1 MKKILLSLFTF
12 VVALTSAFADEA
24 KFDFTDP
31 QTLTPAVTPSS
42 KASTGV
48 DVIGMTFTSNNVSVA
63 LTGNAGKAKIFT
75 GSEAKGLP
83 IELRVYKTSTM
94 TITAPE
100 GKTITSIV
108 FSGSNIKFDVN
119 NGALS
124 KATWTGSANAVTFNP
139 NDDKPCKLKTIV
151 VTYGE
156 GGGEVVDP
164 TPDPVDPTPSQGTG
178 NGSLENPFDA
188 VAANNLAASLEKGK
202 MTETDYYIKGKVSEV
217 REAYNTAFG
226 NGSFCISVDG
236 TTEGQ
241 FLVWRALYLKNEK
254 YADGKVNVKV
264 GDDVI
269 VCGKIMNYVDKNGNT
284 TYETA
289 QGKAYLYSLNGK
301 TDSEV
306 IVPAPEAKGKG
317 TLEEPYNAVAAIE
330 AASKLD
336 KNTKTEGDV
345 YIKGIVSSVTHV
357 YSTEFGTAQFSISED
372 GKTPY
377 SFLCY
382 GVLYLDNKQ
391 YDDDTKTNIKVGDEV
406 IVCGKLMNYNGTLE
420 TASKECYLYSINGVT
435 TGIQNA
441 TVADNAKQVIYT
453 LDGRKVNN
461 AVKGVYIINGK
472 KVVK

>member
-24 KFDFTDP
+24 KFDFTAP
-31 QTLTPAVTPSS
+31 QTLTPAVTPSTE
-42 KASTGV
+42 ASTGV
-48 DVIGMTFTSNNVSVA
+48 NVVGMTFTNKNVSVA
-63 LTGNAGKAKIFT
+63 FSGEDEKAKIFT
-75 GSEAKGLP
+75 GSEAKGFP
-83 IELRVYKTSTM
+83 IELRIYKNATM
-94 TITAPE
+94 TITAPQ
-100 GKTITSIV
+100 GKNITSIE
-108 FSGSNIKFDVN
+108 FNGYTIKFNADK
-119 NGALS
+119 GSLEK
-124 KATWTGSANAVTFNP
+124 KAWTGSTNSVVFTPTETSKVN
-139 NDDKPCKLKTIV
+139 TIV

-156 GGGEVVDP
+156 GGGDVVDP
-164 TPDPVDPTPSQGTG
+164 TPNPVDPTPSQGTG

-202 MTETDYYIKGKVSEV
+202 MTDTDYYIKGKVSEV

-269 VCGKIMNYVDKNGNT
+269 VCGKIMNYVDKNGNS

-336 KNTKTEGDV
+336 KDTKTEGDV

-406 IVCGKLMNYNGTLE
+406 IVCGKLMNFKGTLE
-420 TASKECYLYSINGVT
+420 TANKECYLYSLNGTT

-441 TVADNAKQVIYT
+441 TVAGNAKQTIYT

>member
-24 KFDFTDP
+24 KFDFTAP
-31 QTLTPAVTPSS
+31 KTLTPAVTPSS
-42 KASTGV
+42 EASTGV
-48 DVIGMTFTSNNVSVA
+48 DVIGMTFTNNNVSVA
-63 LTGNAGKAKIFT
+63 FTGDAEKAKIFT
-75 GSEAKGLP
+75 GSETKGFP
-83 IELRVYKTSTM
+83 IELRIYKTATM
-94 TITAPE
+94 TITAPQ
-100 GKTITSIV
+100 GKNITSV
-108 FSGSNIKFDVN
+108 EFNGYTIKFNVD
-119 NGALS
+119 NGTLA
-124 KATWTGSANAVTFNP
+124 KKTWTGSTNSVVFTPTETNKV
-139 NDDKPCKLKTIV
+139 NTIV
-151 VTYGE
+151 VTYSE

-336 KNTKTEGDV
+336 KDTKTEGEV
-345 YIKGIVSSVTHV
+345 YIKGIVSSVPHV

-406 IVCGKLMNYNGTLE
+406 IVCGKLMNFKGTLE
-420 TASKECYLYSINGVT
+420 TANKECYLYSLNGTT

-441 TVADNAKQVIYT
+441 TVAGNAKQAIYT

>member
-24 KFDFTDP
+24 KFDFTAP
-31 QTLTPAVTPSS
+31 QTLTPAVTPSTE
-42 KASTGV
+42 ASTGV
-48 DVIGMTFTSNNVSVA
+48 DVIGMTFTNNNVSVA
-63 LTGNAGKAKIFT
+63 FTGDAEKAKIFT
-75 GSEAKGLP
+75 GSEAKGFP
-83 IELRVYKTSTM
+83 IELRIYKTATM
-94 TITAPE
+94 TITAPQ
-100 GKTITSIV
+100 GKNITSV
-108 FSGSNIKFDVN
+108 EFNGYIKFDVD
-119 NGALS
+119 NGTFE
-124 KATWTGSANAVTFNP
+124 KKTWIGGTKSVAFSPKET
-139 NDDKPCKLKTIV
+139 CKLNSIV
-151 VTYGE
+151 VTYSE

-336 KNTKTEGDV
+336 KDTKTEGEV

-406 IVCGKLMNYNGTLE
+406 IVCGKLMNFKGTLE
-420 TASKECYLYSINGVT
+420 TANKECYLYSLNGTT

-441 TVADNAKQVIYT
+441 TVAGNAKQAIYT